1 VDTEHH
7 LPGSAAAGPPRPAAY
22 LAVVLP
28 DSPPG
33 VHREPDVGAALEPR
47 AQRPEQ
53 VAAEEPAA
61 DGLPGRR
68 PLARVFRCAAVFS
81 GVLRERGRRG
91 LPRPPGALPRRPT
104 RHARSLSSLRSACDA
119 PLIFFEREDII

>member
-7 LPGSAAAGPPRPAAY
+7 LPGPAAAGPPRPAAD
-22 LAVVLP
+22 LAVVLSDP
-28 DSPPG
+28 PPG

-47 AQRPEQ
+47 TQRPEQ

-61 DGLPGRR
+61 DGPLGRR
-68 PLARVFRCAAVFS
+68 PRARGFGGGAVFA
-81 GVLRERGRRG
+81 GGLRERGRRG
-91 LPRPPGALPRRPT
+91 LPPPPGALPRRRT

-119 PLIFFEREDII
+119 SLIFLEREDTI